1 MGSRK
6 PLIAGNWKMFKSVD
20 EAVQLVQGIHAG
32 VHKINNCVIVVCP
45 PFTALSAVGKA
56 LGDTLIELGAQNMNP
71 NSEGAF
77 TGEISPV
84 MLKDLRCRY
93 VILGHSER
101 RQHFGETDA
110 FVNQKV
116 KTALKYNLIPIV
128 CVGETLD
135 QREARQYFEV
145 VKRQMDQS
153 LADIAKE
160 DVTKIVIAYEP
171 VWAIGTGRTAS
182 PEEAEQMHS
191 YIRRLLN
198 EKYGQDAGQKIW
210 ILYGGS
216 VKPDNIA
223 SLMAKPNVDGAL
235 VGGASLK
242 AESFSEIVLNAVTQ
256 TQVEAR

>member
-1 MGSRK
+1 
-6 PLIAGNWKMFKSVD
+6 MFKTAAES
-20 EAVQLVQGIHAG
+20 VQLVQGIHAG
-32 VHKINNCVIVVCP
+32 VHKINNCTVVVCP
-45 PFTALSAVGKA
+45 PFTSLQVVSKAVE
-56 LGDTLIELGAQNMNP
+56 DTVIELGAQNMNP
-71 NSEGAF
+71 NAEGAF
-77 TGEISPV
+77 TGEISPT

-101 RQHFGETDA
+101 RQHFSESDA

-145 VKRQMDQS
+145 VKRQMDQT
-153 LADIAKE
+153 LADITKE
-160 DVTKIVIAYEP
+160 DVVKIVIAYEP

-198 EKYGQDAGQKIW
+198 EKYGQDVGQKIW
-210 ILYGGS
+210 LLYGGS

-242 AESFSEIVLNAVTQ
+242 AESFSEIVSNAVTQ